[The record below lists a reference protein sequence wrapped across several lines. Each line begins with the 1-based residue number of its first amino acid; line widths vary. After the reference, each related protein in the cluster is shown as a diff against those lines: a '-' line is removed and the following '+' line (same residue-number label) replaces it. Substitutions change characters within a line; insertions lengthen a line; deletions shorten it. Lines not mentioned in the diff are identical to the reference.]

1 MAPRHKI
8 TDELTKSRQEKLIV
22 DLTTGATNYWQASK
36 ELGVSDSAVR
46 RWFMTIPEDQK
57 LLLVAQAKQRSDAA
71 AKKDAAGILMSDG
84 DDIDH
89 DLRWIIRRLRA
100 AIEDCGDDDKLLE
113 LAQLKEM
120 RHTLESLA
128 KVRGMFS
135 QKIDVTIDLG
145 SSPQFI
151 VLRQIILRVLD
162 QFPDAKMAFLNEM
175 QTLKVLDAPR
185 PASA

>member
-8 TDELTKSRQEKLIV
+8 TDELPKSKQEQLIV
-22 DLTTGATNYWQASK
+22 ALATGETSYFQVGKDLGIADNS
-36 ELGVSDSAVR
+36 VR
-46 RWFMTIPEDQK
+46 RWFLSIPEDQK
-57 LLLVAQAKQRSDAA
+57 LLLVARAKQRADVA
-71 AKKDAAGILMSDG
+71 AKRDAAGILMSDG

-89 DLRWIIRRLRA
+89 DLRWILRRLKK
-100 AIEDCGDDDKLLE
+100 AIEDCEDDDKLLE
-113 LAQLKEM
+113 LAQLREM

-128 KVRGMFS
+128 KVRGMFN

-162 QFPDAKMAFLNEM
+162 QYPDAKMAFLNEM

-185 PASA
+185 PPSA